1 LRFTRTPLTSG
12 WLVGLGSRE
21 VPTGVT
27 TVGLIANPVSARD
40 IRRVI
45 ANAGSLQA
53 ADRASIILRTLA
65 ALSECG
71 VQRVLAMPDR
81 KGLRTL
87 VERGVERELHLGRR
101 LPVLE
106 FIDMPV
112 TGTVVDTMHAA
123 AVMADAS
130 VAAIVVLGGD
140 GTHRAVVRSCAK
152 VPVAGISTG
161 TNNAYPEMR
170 EPTITGLATGLY
182 AAGKLGDDEALRAN
196 KVLEVEINDGEKR
209 DLALVDVV
217 VSTDRCIGAKAL
229 WHVDHLRELFVSFAN
244 PEAIGMSSVAG
255 LLEPVPR
262 DAPAGLHVRLRPGSA
277 TAIIA
282 PIGPG
287 LLERVA
293 VAAWERLE
301 PDEPFAVPPQSGMLS
316 LDGER
321 EVEIGA
327 GDRVTVTLRC
337 DAFRSV
343 DVSRCMQLAAQRRL
357 LHRSLES
364 SARPGEEMP

>member
-1 LRFTRTPLTSG
+1 
-12 WLVGLGSRE
+12 
-21 VPTGVT
+21 
-27 TVGLIANPVSARD
+27 
-40 IRRVI
+40 
-45 ANAGSLQA
+45 
-53 ADRASIILRTLA
+53 
-65 ALSECG
+65 
-71 VQRVLAMPDR
+71 
-81 KGLRTL
+81 
-87 VERGVERELHLGRR
+87 
-101 LPVLE
+101 
-106 FIDMPV
+106 
-112 TGTVVDTMHAA
+112 
-123 AVMADAS
+123 
-130 VAAIVVLGGD
+130 
-140 GTHRAVVRSCAK
+140 
-152 VPVAGISTG
+152 
-161 TNNAYPEMR
+161 
-170 EPTITGLATGLY
+170 
-182 AAGKLGDDEALRAN
+182 
-196 KVLEVEINDGEKR
+196 
-209 DLALVDVV
+209 
-217 VSTDRCIGAKAL
+217 L

-262 DAPAGLHVRLRPGSA
+262 DAPAGLHVRLRPGAGRS
-277 TAIIA
+277 IVS

-364 SARPGEEMP
+364 SARPGEGKP